1 MEFIQDLLFAV
12 ISAAVPVIT
21 IHVCKFLYAKRNEIE
36 VKIDNDNIAKILDT
50 VFDVVNRCV
59 INTNQTFVDSLKAS
73 GSFTEEAAKEA
84 FNKSK
89 DTALKM
95 LSEEALNIIKVI
107 YGDVDVYLDTL
118 IESMVNENKR

>member
-12 ISAAVPVIT
+12 ISAAVPVLT
-21 IHVCKFLYAKRNEIE
+21 IYACKFLSTKRNEIKI
-36 VKIDNDNIAKILDT
+36 KIDNENIAKILDT
-50 VFDVVNRCV
+50 VVDTVARCV
-59 INTNQTFVDSLKAS
+59 VNTNQTFVDSLKAS

-95 LSEEALNIIKVI
+95 LSEEAVNVIKLI
-107 YGDVDVYLDTL
+107 YGDLDVYLDTL
-118 IESMVNENKR
+118 IESLVNEYK